1 MTETLKTE
9 GTHAKKAEERAAAQA
24 TKLAK
29 QSDELREAIEEAE
42 GRAQMARAEV
52 CKEQE
57 LVVKYNWSCPEHT
70 LVDGVVVDSWGLVE
84 CVVDLRKMTQRN
96 TRSGTVRAVKYF
108 YVPM

>member
-57 LVVKYNWSCPEHT
+57 LVVKYRSQK
-70 LVDGVVVDSWGLVE
+70 
-84 CVVDLRKMTQRN
+84 VDLAEQ
-96 TRSGTVRAVKYF
+96 GLELLAAAGGGRARRATFLCRAFRVAL
-108 YVPM
+108 